1 LSDKTQFVRQRYTS
15 LPSDE
20 GKDPPP
26 KIRIE
31 DSDKWLAGV
40 LAPGSFPMQY
50 YDDFQRLK
58 SIVTGHRR
66 PGKDTW
72 NQEIKAV
79 LPCNGIDANHW
90 FNQ

>member
-1 LSDKTQFVRQRYTS
+1 MLLSGDN
-15 LPSDE
+15 
-20 GKDPPP
+20 KDPPP
-26 KIRIE
+26 KTSIE
-31 DSDKWLAGV
+31 DFDKLLAGV
-40 LAPGSFPMQY
+40 LKPGRFPMQY

-72 NQEIKAV
+72 NQEIKAI